1 MLVDQRPCI
10 GTCNNNR
17 AAAKSKDN
25 PYTRPEVGKYYR
37 CGELEHK
44 SNECSKRMQFN
55 MADYE
60 DDEEGEFE
68 IEEPNNFDFADVD
81 TSKRQNLR

>member
-1 MLVDQRPCI
+1 
-10 GTCNNNR
+10 
-17 AAAKSKDN
+17 
-25 PYTRPEVGKYYR
+25 
-37 CGELEHK
+37 
-44 SNECSKRMQFN
+44 

-81 TSKRQNLR
+81 TSKRQNLI